1 MISEGGSPEAYLVT
15 LERLGALVEGA
26 ETIVPGHG
34 APLRRADARRVLDED
49 VAYLEALRASGPTAE
64 LPRGR
69 STPTQREIHGRNA
82 ARLT

>member
-1 MISEGGSPEAYLVT
+1 
-15 LERLGALVEGA
+15 
-26 ETIVPGHG
+26 
-34 APLRRADARRVLDED
+34 VLDED
-49 VAYLEALRASGPTAE
+49 VAYLEALCASGPTAE